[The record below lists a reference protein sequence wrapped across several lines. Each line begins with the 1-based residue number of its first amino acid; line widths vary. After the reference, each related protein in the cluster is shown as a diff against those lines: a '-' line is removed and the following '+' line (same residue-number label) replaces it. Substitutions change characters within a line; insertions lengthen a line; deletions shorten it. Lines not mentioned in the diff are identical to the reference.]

1 MQKCGFGKEKSV
13 RAFDYSQQEV
23 DTWNFSKQKE
33 TSVDKFVPVHDL
45 SNNQKYGWISNS
57 INAIN

>member
-23 DTWNFSKQKE
+23 DTSRSKRK
-33 TSVDKFVPVHDL
+33 L
-45 SNNQKYGWISNS
+45 LLISLCQFMIRQIIKNTVEFPIQS
-57 INAIN
+57 MK